1 MRGLRSLQVLAVFL
15 TVLFLVVVLLC
26 SFKVFVDSS
35 EKDPPMARMS
45 VDRGVHVLKN
55 LDFEVFGR
63 VQGVFFRKHTMK
75 TATKYGLVG
84 WVQNTRQNTVV
95 GQAQGPSEK
104 LNMLKEWLQKTGS
117 PKSIIDRAEFRNE
130 KIIDNLSFQNFK
142 IIR

>member
-1 MRGLRSLQVLAVFL
+1 MLGSILL
-15 TVLFLVVVLLC
+15 TNDDCQYLLP
-26 SFKVFVDSS
+26 FK
-35 EKDPPMARMS
+35 R
-45 VDRGVHVLKN
+45 
-55 LDFEVFGR
+55 
-63 VQGVFFRKHTMK
+63 VFFRKHTMK